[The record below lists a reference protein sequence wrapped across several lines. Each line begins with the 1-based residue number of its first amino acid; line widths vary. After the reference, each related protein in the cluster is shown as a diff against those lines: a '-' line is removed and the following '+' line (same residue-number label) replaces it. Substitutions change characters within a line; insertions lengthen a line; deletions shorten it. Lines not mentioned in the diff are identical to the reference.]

1 LIRECSEQTKPDIV
15 LEIHSHERVALCPS
29 QINTSIE
36 NVDGC
41 IILIYNRYFYSVVIY
56 LAQRALERCACFKS
70 TNTAAGV
77 IPSILLAAPCDSKG
91 KILISFKLIAPEI

>member
-1 LIRECSEQTKPDIV
+1 MRLKQVSTGKTPLSISNE
-15 LEIHSHERVALCPS
+15 LEYHIGRF
-29 QINTSIE
+29 IE
-36 NVDGC
+36 NVNGS
-41 IILIYNRYFYSVVIY
+41 IILIYNCYFYSVVIY
-56 LAQRALERCACFKS
+56 LALRALERCACFKS